1 MDYINSPDTIRNL
14 CKKLNPSLGE
24 FFFLIK
30 KHEILILFFLVTLV
44 SWNQP
49 EIQYIILKNINFI
62 LQKRPL
68 ILEKETKVFFCK
80 FNEPYYIKIEK
91 LEILLKLSDVK
102 NYEIVLNELSEYS
115 SEVDPDYITRV
126 VKVIGKIA
134 IKVDKSVDK

>member
-1 MDYINSPDTIRNL
+1 
-14 CKKLNPSLGE
+14 
-24 FFFLIK
+24 
-30 KHEILILFFLVTLV
+30 LV

-102 NYEIVLNELSEYS
+102 NYEIVLNELSEYAN
-115 SEVDPDYITRV
+115 EVDPDYIRRV

>member
-1 MDYINSPDTIRNL
+1 M
-14 CKKLNPSLGE
+14 
-24 FFFLIK
+24 
-30 KHEILILFFLVTLV
+30 TLV

-91 LEILLKLSDVK
+91 LEILLKLCEAK
-102 NYEIVLNELSEYS
+102 NYEVVLNELSEYS
-115 SEVDPDYITRV
+115 NEVDPDYIRRV
-126 VKVIGKIA
+126 VRVIGKIA
-134 IKVDKSVDK
+134 LKVDKSADK

>member
-1 MDYINSPDTIRNL
+1 
-14 CKKLNPSLGE
+14 
-24 FFFLIK
+24 
-30 KHEILILFFLVTLV
+30 
-44 SWNQP
+44 
-49 EIQYIILKNINFI
+49 
-62 LQKRPL
+62 L

-102 NYEIVLNELSEYS
+102 NYEIVLNELSEYAN
-115 SEVDPDYITRV
+115 EVDPDYIRRV

>member
-1 MDYINSPDTIRNL
+1 M
-14 CKKLNPSLGE
+14 LNC
-24 FFFLIK
+24 FIFI
-30 KHEILILFFLVTLV
+30 VTLV

-91 LEILLKLSDVK
+91 LEILLKLSDVR

>member
-1 MDYINSPDTIRNL
+1 M
-14 CKKLNPSLGE
+14 
-24 FFFLIK
+24 
-30 KHEILILFFLVTLV
+30 V

-102 NYEIVLNELSEYS
+102 NYEIVLNELSEYAN
-115 SEVDPDYITRV
+115 EVDPDYIRRV